1 MGEVIRFPL
10 HRARQPVMQ
19 SDCREAL
26 RLKIILDWWVR
37 ERALLGAVRKPN
49 RDQRWS
55 EGFAEAVEKVDR
67 LAAQLSAVQADR
79 RKSS

>member
-26 RLKIILDWWVR
+26 RLTIMLDWWSR
-37 ERALLGAVRKPN
+37 ERAMLAAVRKSN
-49 RDQRWS
+49 RDQKWS
-55 EGFAEAVEKVDR
+55 EDFAEAVEKVDR
-67 LAAQLSAVQADR
+67 LAARLSAVKAAR